1 MKIPPLRLTL
11 RTVQQPAFEG
21 LLEHFLNCLE
31 TSFKEVLIHVI
42 IAELILKVKQ
52 KNILERAQST
62 YLLNPQQRLA
72 LLYCT
77 RILPLPE
84 DALLLSVQTKL
95 MRENE
100 KQMPDL

>member
-11 RTVQQPAFEG
+11 RTVQQQAFEH

-42 IAELILKVKQ
+42 IAELLLKVKQ

-77 RILPLPE
+77 RSLPLPE
-84 DALLLSVQTKL
+84 DALVLSVHTKL
-95 MRENE
+95 ALANDI
-100 KQMPDL
+100 KIN